1 MQHTKEENI
10 SFPSEQKQIAI
21 KRQNLLRLL
30 KIEIFQK
37 EKSIS
42 YPHIILL
49 TSKIN
54 TDGDLG

>member
-10 SFPSEQKQIAI
+10 SFPSEQKQTQIAI

-49 TSKIN
+49 T
-54 TDGDLG
+54 